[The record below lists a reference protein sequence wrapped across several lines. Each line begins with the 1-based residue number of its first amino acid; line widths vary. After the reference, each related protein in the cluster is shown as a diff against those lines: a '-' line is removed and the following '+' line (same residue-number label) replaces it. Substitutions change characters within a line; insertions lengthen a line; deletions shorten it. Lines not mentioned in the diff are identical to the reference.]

1 MISVAIRAICRRS
14 GFLVLVFGLGS
25 TALADTTIT
34 YQGQLKDADGAVS
47 ATLGMSFALYDAVG
61 GGNRVGNAVAVPS
74 VAVSDGLFQVEL
86 DFGDV
91 FDGSPLWLSVTVE
104 GSELS
109 PRQRLGAAPV
119 AVFALAGNEG
129 PAGPEGPQG
138 LEGPQGPAGEDGPP
152 GVQGP
157 QGPVGPQGAQGEA
170 GPPGP
175 QGPQGPEGP
184 GIADATCPVN
194 QVMVG
199 ISGGAIVCR
208 RVNTL
213 TSANGENTVAVTNSG
228 VTITSSAGTIT
239 VNNSGITLDTS
250 MALQLSGQGEVHIG
264 AVGQLHLSGV
274 LVRLNGDCVPVAR
287 IGDVVFIPETP
298 APGGSTSGTIT
309 TGSSTVFSC

>member
-119 AVFALAGNEG
+119 AAFALAGNE
-129 PAGPEGPQG
+129 
-138 LEGPQGPAGEDGPP
+138 
-152 GVQGP
+152 
-157 QGPVGPQGAQGEA
+157 
-170 GPPGP
+170 
-175 QGPQGPEGP
+175 GPQGPEGP